1 MKNDNVKSFTVLVA
15 ICVVV
20 AALMGIVNSITSPR
34 IEKIEAQKVQDA
46 MLVVL
51 PSGEKFTKLNIES
64 SDNSV
69 QEIYTEAN
77 GGYVFKIS
85 ATGYAS
91 GMIILCGI
99 DANGVVTGT
108 TCIKSSETLE
118 KEKTYGENF
127 IGKDINNVDSV
138 DTVTGATLTTS
149 AYKTAIKT
157 ALDMFELLTE
167 SEVQND

>member
-1 MKNDNVKSFTVLVA
+1 VKNDNVKSFTVLVA

-20 AALMGIVNSITSPR
+20 AALMGIVNVITAPI

-51 PSGEKFTKLNIES
+51 PTGQNFTKLDVEVVN
-64 SDNSV
+64 DSV

-91 GMIILCGI
+91 GMVIMCGI
-99 DANGVVTGT
+99 NADGVVTGA
-108 TCIKSSETLE
+108 TCIASSETLE
-118 KEKTYGENF
+118 KEKTYGQSF
-127 IGKDINNVDSV
+127 VGKDSDSVGSV

-149 AYKTAIKT
+149 AYKEAIIT
-157 ALDMFELLTE
+157 ALDTYELLTE
-167 SEVQND
+167 SEAQND

>member
-1 MKNDNVKSFTVLVA
+1 MKNDNLKSFTVLVA

-20 AALMGIVNSITSPR
+20 AALMGIVNVITAPI
-34 IEKIEAQKVQDA
+34 IERIEAQKVQDA

-51 PSGEKFTKLNIES
+51 PTGENFTKLEVDS
-64 SDNSV
+64 LDDSV
-69 QEIYTEAN
+69 QEIYTETN

-91 GMIILCGI
+91 GMVIMCGI
-99 DANGVVTGT
+99 NADGIVTGA

-118 KEKTYGENF
+118 QEKTYGESF

-138 DTVTGATLTTS
+138 DTVTSATLTTT
-149 AYKTAIKT
+149 AYKEAIIT
-157 ALDMFELLTE
+157 ALNVFDLLTE
-167 SEVQND
+167 SEAQND